1 MDIDHNARAKGF
13 VPIACAA
20 AARADGQRHEN
31 PRSPNQVRV
40 IVGYSGKLS
49 HCSAAPEALSL

>member
-1 MDIDHNARAKGF
+1 MDIGRNARANDF

-20 AARADGQRHEN
+20 VARADDQRHEN
-31 PRSPNQVRV
+31 PCSPNQVRV

-49 HCSAAPEALSL
+49 HCSQR